1 MALLSRYSN
10 GVPRKEIHQVH
21 SPPGYWLQQ
30 GWPTFN
36 DTDKRTHWSPALTG
50 QPQLG
55 RSQLRFPIL
64 VSFFEHMQKEEF
76 WTVVM
81 IGLSLDAL
89 KVSMIAIEG
98 TQTNLEVFPNTD
110 RVEIGNRG

>member
-1 MALLSRYSN
+1 
-10 GVPRKEIHQVH
+10 
-21 SPPGYWLQQ
+21 
-30 GWPTFN
+30 
-36 DTDKRTHWSPALTG
+36 
-50 QPQLG
+50 
-55 RSQLRFPIL
+55 
-64 VSFFEHMQKEEF
+64 MQKEEF